1 MHKSSNIFDS
11 QTQNTNIF
19 SDSNVSSTIFNSNTT
34 KNTTLGSSSFNKNKV
49 AENTHKKK
57 TGITNRPPPF
67 KMQNKNTMNYNN
79 PSALFESTSCEPTG
93 KSSGLFD

>member
-1 MHKSSNIFDS
+1 MQKSSNIFDS
-11 QTQNTNIF
+11 QTQDTNIF
-19 SDSNVSSTIFNSNTT
+19 SDSNLSSTIFNSNSTQ
-34 KNTTLGSSSFNKNKV
+34 NTTLGSTSFNKNRV

-67 KMQNKNTMNYNN
+67 KMQNKNTMNFNN
-79 PSALFESTSCEPTG
+79 PSALFESTSNDTTG